1 MSFRINKIHKI
12 HKIRESEDITELVV
26 LESVLAVEVII
37 RQISEAR
44 IQKLKM
50 IQMEYSDPSSF
61 FLLLDLF
68 FLKAR
73 TYSPKYRFQIF
84 DGLF

>member
-1 MSFRINKIHKI
+1 MSFRINKI

-61 FLLLDLF
+61 FCYLICF
-68 FLKAR
+68 F
-73 TYSPKYRFQIF
+73 
-84 DGLF
+84 